1 MGEGILIYGVR
12 SGMGK
17 AAEKIARVLSDI
29 KRQGFSSVSPFSVGQ
44 VEKRMNDYARRN
56 GIMLGSKQIYMSSR
70 SISHTMRDSKQ
81 AKGLAVSAN
90 DMLSFPKSRRK
101 MELFYDGNGFVYTNR
116 RTKYII
122 HPNYEIKTKNGKTRK
137 VMFVTAGIVT
147 NPDEFS
153 LPKYK
158 KI

>member
-1 MGEGILIYGVR
+1 MGEGILIYGIKA
-12 SGMGK
+12 GMGK

-29 KRQGFSSVSPFSVGQ
+29 RRQGFSSVSPFSVGQ
-44 VEKRMNDYARRN
+44 VEKRMKDYAESH
-56 GIMLGSKQIYMSSR
+56 GITLGSKEIYMSSR
-70 SISHTMRDSKQ
+70 SISHTIRDSKQ
-81 AKGLAVSAN
+81 AKGLAVSVN

-101 MELFYDGNGFVYTNR
+101 MELFYDGHGFVYTNR

-122 HPNYEIKTKNGKTRK
+122 HPNFEIKTKSGKTRK
-137 VMFVTAGIVT
+137 VMFVTAGRVT
-147 NPDEFS
+147 NPDEFN

>member
-1 MGEGILIYGVR
+1 MSESILIYGIKT
-12 SGMGK
+12 GMGK

-29 KRQGFSSVSPFSVGQ
+29 RRQGFSSVSPFSVGR
-44 VEKRMNDYARRN
+44 VEKRMKDYATSH
-56 GIMLGSKQIYMSSR
+56 GIALGSGQIYMSSR

-81 AKGLAVSAN
+81 AKGLTVSTN
-90 DMLSFPKSRRK
+90 DLLSFPKSRRR
-101 MELFYDGNGFVYTNR
+101 MELFYDGHGFVYTNR
-116 RTKYII
+116 KTKYII
-122 HPNYEIKTKNGKTRK
+122 HPNFEIKTKSGKTRK